1 VTLTAREREIVDLL
15 RAEPLLDAAAVAV
28 RIGSTRAAVSVH
40 LSNLTRKGV
49 VLGRGYLL
57 RPETGSVLVV
67 GGAVLD
73 TKVRTAVPPVLGTSN
88 PGTASATVGGVG
100 RNIAENL
107 ARLGRPTVLVA
118 AVGDDPA
125 GDTVVQRTSA
135 AGVECRHVVLS
146 PHPTGTY
153 AAVLDERGDLHI
165 AVADMRAT
173 DELAVADLAVVP
185 SLLGGADAL
194 VVDANL
200 DATVI
205 RWLLSAAQDAGVR
218 SVFEPVSVAK
228 ATAAA
233 PVLDGSVRVHTITPN
248 VDELAALV
256 GHPVDDTMDAVRTA
270 ADELHA
276 RGVVHVWVRR
286 GTRGSLR
293 SVATP
298 SDTDGPHGSRAVL
311 VGAPEVEVADVTGAG
326 DSMTAGYV
334 HALLDGSDVVEAAR
348 YGQVLAALT
357 CASADTVRADL
368 TAALVAAHLTPDTP
382 PTEEIAR

>member
-15 RAEPLLDAAAVAV
+15 RAEPLLDAAAVAE

-57 RPETGSVLVV
+57 RPETDSVLVV

-270 ADELHA
+270 ADELHD

-286 GTRGSLR
+286 GTRGSLL
-293 SVATP
+293 SMATP
-298 SDTDGPHGSRAVL
+298 SDADGPHGSRAVL